1 MDKKNLIDGL
11 NSIETTLRD
20 SLTVLKPQKETLK
33 PKTDIKQ
40 KCEKSSLLWFEQI
53 EPSLNDFQIEKSVIN
68 AYHDLFDEL
77 LKISVSSSRVK
88 IFIEI
93 ISSILTNFKKDLT
106 LHVMKSSSPIKQF
119 NQLEDIL
126 KNVSEKEKQYFT
138 EALGCANNGFF
149 RAATVL
155 GWSAAIHRIQQTIE
169 KKGFDEFNAKSREM
183 KDIEEG
189 RYKRFKKIFNVHNM
203 AELQSTVFDTDL
215 LWILEYWELIDSNQH
230 DRLSICFT
238 MRNNA
243 GHPGEAIISPEN
255 LLSFYSDLKNY
266 IFDNENFAIADE

>member
-1 MDKKNLIDGL
+1 MDKKKLIDGL
-11 NSIETTLRD
+11 NSLEFSLRD
-20 SLTVLKPQKETLK
+20 SLTVLKTQKETQR
-33 PKTDIKQ
+33 PKIEIKQ
-40 KCEKSSLLWFEQI
+40 KCEKSSLLWFEQL
-53 EPSLNDFQIEKSVIN
+53 EPSLNDFQIEISVVN
-68 AYHDLFDEL
+68 SYHDLFDQL
-77 LKISVSSSRVK
+77 LRISVSGSRVK
-88 IFIEI
+88 IYLEL
-93 ISSILTNFKKDLT
+93 ISSILTSFKKDIT
-106 LHVMKSSSPIKQF
+106 LEVMKSSSQIKQF

-126 KNVSEKEKQYFT
+126 KNVSDKERQYFT

-149 RAATVL
+149 RAAVVL
-155 GWSAAIHRIQQTIE
+155 GWSAAIHRIQQIIE
-169 KKGFDEFNAKSREM
+169 QNGFDIFNEKSREM

-189 RYKRFKKIFNVHNM
+189 RYKRFKKVFTVHNM

-243 GHPGEAIISPEN
+243 GHPGQAIISPEN

-266 IFDNENFAIADE
+266 IFDNENFTLTNS